1 VVDVCRCLPSL
12 DEVDG
17 DVKTLVLA
25 LRSHPAGQFALRMF
39 RDHRGAAVVPCLP
52 LLQRGAS
59 GTAPHLQVTGRERL
73 GRTRRRLFLVLLL
86 LALCWLVSAILQ
98 HAL

>member
-1 VVDVCRCLPSL
+1 MCVALVCVLCLVCGVLCALHRCCVFVPVRVSLSDRRCLPSL

-17 DVKTLVLA
+17 DVKSLVLA

-52 LLQRGAS
+52 LLQRS
-59 GTAPHLQVTGRERL
+59 KL
-73 GRTRRRLFLVLLL
+73 
-86 LALCWLVSAILQ
+86 
-98 HAL
+98 